1 PITSSV
7 ITIKFEEGTTL
18 SSLLTGIITGLIKIP
33 EQFITYL
40 LNAHRQENKTV
51 IEDEE
56 EWKSL
61 FWSKI
66 SSIRIFYSESL
77 KVNHVM
83 LERGVKSTIKARL
96 PSSIKPATTL
106 IPVLSI
112 IDDCAV
118 GICVHDFQRD
128 SGYNMSYTANIQS
141 PQKSLYMRLR

>member
-7 ITIKFEEGTTL
+7 ITIKFEEGTTF
-18 SSLLTGIITGLIKIP
+18 SSLLKGIIDGLTKIP

-40 LNAHRQENKTV
+40 LNAHRQENKKI

-83 LERGVKSTIKARL
+83 LERGIKSTIKARL
-96 PSSIKPATTL
+96 SSSIKPATTL

-118 GICVHDFQRD
+118 GICVHGVFI
-128 SGYNMSYTANIQS
+128 SEVVN
-141 PQKSLYMRLR
+141 